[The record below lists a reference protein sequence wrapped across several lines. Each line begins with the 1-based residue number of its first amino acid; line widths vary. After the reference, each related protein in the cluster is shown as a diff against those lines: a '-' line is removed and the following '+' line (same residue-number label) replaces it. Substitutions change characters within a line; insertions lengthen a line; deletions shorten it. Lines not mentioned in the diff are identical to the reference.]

1 VSAEAAKFLNSFAQ
15 ALSTMALYA
24 PGHPA
29 RERVIDSSYE
39 YLRRLQEKDPRPQF
53 SFLGLD
59 VIYGQVALRELKEWD
74 WGLRLANA
82 GVQRLEFATEVARDE
97 FEGFLEDVLSRLA
110 MGYIDSTTRS
120 PERRSTIKFGAI
132 GVKGSEGVV
141 RPDELLPTASIQ
153 YSLGEEADAIR

>member
-29 RERVIDSSYE
+29 RDRVVDSSYD

-59 VIYGQVALRELKEWD
+59 VIYGQVALRAFNASS
-74 WGLRLANA
+74 LRPKSP
-82 GVQRLEFATEVARDE
+82 ATNSKVS
-97 FEGFLEDVLSRLA
+97 SRTCCRA
-110 MGYIDSTTRS
+110 SRWVTSTV
-120 PERRSTIKFGAI
+120 RR
-132 GVKGSEGVV
+132 
-141 RPDELLPTASIQ
+141 
-153 YSLGEEADAIR
+153 EAPSVE